1 MFSQLYSG
9 GDNDVIKSPW
19 TINSSDF
26 GIFSKTFV
34 KKPILFNNN
43 IWSIHIYNIY
53 NFDLYFKLN
62 IRRAT
67 FNLFYFFDI
76 ILVFSDNQKFY
87 ILIS

>member
-19 TINSSDF
+19 TINSSNF

-34 KKPILFNNN
+34 KKSILFNNN

-53 NFDLYFKLN
+53 NFDLYF
-62 IRRAT
+62 
-67 FNLFYFFDI
+67 FDI
-76 ILVFSDNQKFY
+76 ILALSDNQKFY